1 LKGIKAMKKEID
13 EKEVWDRVVKAIRGR
28 RVFSRIIRSM
38 YGDWVEIRL
47 SSLGLAVWPHASSN
61 DLKFLNRV
69 LARILREHGAIIRK
83 SNGVRWVFIPLESIP
98 MEKRESP
105 KMKKLMERKRVMVE
119 EVWVWSW

>member
-1 LKGIKAMKKEID
+1 MKDKID
-13 EKEVWDRVVKAIRGR
+13 EKEVWAKVIEIIKNGEIPMRVIRTYLG
-28 RVFSRIIRSM
+28 SWI
-38 YGDWVEIRL
+38 ECRL
-47 SSLGLAVWPHASSN
+47 STLGYALWPQAN
-61 DLKFLNRV
+61 YDDLKFLNRV

>member
-1 LKGIKAMKKEID
+1 MKKEID

-47 SSLGLAVWPHASSN
+47 SSLGLTVWPHASSN

-69 LARILREHGAIIRK
+69 LARILREHGAIVKK
-83 SNGVRWVFIPLESIP
+83 SSGIRWVFLPLNSLP
-98 MEKRESP
+98 VDEKSAKR
-105 KMKKLMERKRVMVE
+105 KLRKIAERKRVMVE
-119 EVWVWSW
+119 EVWLWSW